1 MKKWKAI
8 LSAIL
13 MTAVVALPLYGGT
26 YLLSVSN
33 LLLIHM
39 TLALSWSL
47 LLRSGQLS
55 LGISGFFGLGVYVAA
70 LSLIRAGLDPLVGIF
85 LGGLISGV
93 MALGIGAAVLHL
105 RGMYFAIV
113 TLALAEAFRVIAR
126 NLPELSG
133 GPEGMVLPSLI
144 FDGNPLKTFWLA
156 LTVAF
161 STLVLLIGVSRSRVH
176 IGLTSIR
183 NDETVAQSSGVNV
196 YQYLLWTFALTSAIQ
211 GVAGGLYAHIYGFI
225 SPEGSFSLELVL
237 LPIIM
242 AVVGGA
248 TTTWGPVIGAVLL
261 GSISELLKIKIPH
274 GHLLIYGVIIVIVV
288 LFFPKGIIGTL
299 QEKIDR
305 SR

>member
-13 MTAVVALPLYGGT
+13 MTTVVALPLYGGT

-33 LLLIHM
+33 LLLINM

-126 NLPELSG
+126 NVPELSG

-156 LTVAF
+156 LAVAF
-161 STLVLLIGVSRSRVH
+161 STLVLLIAVSRSRIH

-211 GVAGGLYAHIYGFI
+211 GVAGGLYAYIYGFI

-299 QEKIDR
+299 QEKMNR
-305 SR
+305 NW

>member
-1 MKKWKAI
+1 MRKWRVL
-8 LSAIL
+8 LSALI
-13 MTAVVALPLYGGT
+13 MAAVVTLPLYAGG
-26 YLLSVSN
+26 YLVNVAN
-33 LLLIHM
+33 LVLIHM
-39 TLALSWSL
+39 TLALSWAL

-55 LGISGFFGLGVYVAA
+55 LGISGFFGIGVYAAA
-70 LSLIRAGLDPLVGIF
+70 LSFVRAGLHPLLGIL
-85 LGGLISGV
+85 LGGILSGTS
-93 MALGIGAAVLHL
+93 ALCVGLAVLHL

-113 TLALAEAFRVIAR
+113 TLALAEAFRVIIR
-126 NLPELSG
+126 NLPDLSG

-144 FDGNPLKTFWLA
+144 FDGDPLKTYWLA

-161 STLVLLIGVSRSRVH
+161 LTLALLMVVRKSRIH
-176 IGLTSIR
+176 IALTAIR
-183 NDETVAQSSGVNV
+183 NDELVAQSNGVNV
-196 YQYLLWTFALTSAIQ
+196 YQYLLWTFALSSAIQ
-211 GVAGGLYAHIYGFI
+211 GLTGGLYAHLYGFI

-248 TTTWGPVIGAVLL
+248 TTTWGPVIGAILL

-299 QEKIDR
+299 QER
-305 SR
+305 FQTNR

>member
-1 MKKWKAI
+1 MRKWKEL
-8 LSAIL
+8 LSAL
-13 MTAVVALPLYGGT
+13 MMAAVIALPLYGGG
-26 YLLSVSN
+26 YLLNVAN
-33 LLLIHM
+33 LILIHM
-39 TLALSWSL
+39 TLALSWAL

-55 LGISGFFGLGVYVAA
+55 LGISGFFGLGVYAAA
-70 LSLIRAGLDPLVGIF
+70 LSFVRAGIHPLLGIL
-85 LGGLISGV
+85 LGGVMSGAF
-93 MALGIGAAVLHL
+93 ALVVGMAVLHL

-113 TLALAEAFRVIAR
+113 TLALAEAFRVIIR
-126 NLPELSG
+126 NVPDLSG

-144 FDGNPLKTFWLA
+144 FDGDPLKTYWLT

-161 STLVLLIGVSRSRVH
+161 LTLVLLMVVRKSRIH
-176 IGLTSIR
+176 IALTSIR
-183 NDETVAQSSGVNV
+183 NDEIVAQSNGVNV
-196 YQYLLWTFALTSAIQ
+196 YQYLLWTFALSSAIQ
-211 GVAGGLYAHIYGFI
+211 GLTGGLYAHIYGFV

-248 TTTWGPVIGAVLL
+248 ATTWGPVIGAILL

-299 QEKIDR
+299 QER
-305 SR
+305 FQRNR

>member
-1 MKKWKAI
+1 MRQWKAL
-8 LSAIL
+8 LSAIP
-13 MTAVVALPLYGGT
+13 MAAVVTLPFYGGG
-26 YLLSVSN
+26 YLLSVAN

-39 TLALSWSL
+39 ILALSWSL

-70 LSLIRAGLDPLVGIF
+70 LSLVRAGLHPLVGIL
-85 LGGLISGV
+85 LGGVMSGV
-93 MALGIGAAVLHL
+93 LALGIGAAVLHL

-113 TLALAEAFRVIAR
+113 TLALAEAFRVIIR
-126 NLPELSG
+126 NVPNLSG

-144 FDGNPLKTFWLA
+144 FDGDPFKTFWLSLA
-156 LTVAF
+156 VAV
-161 STLVLLIGVSRSRVH
+161 STLVLLLALSRSRVH
-176 IGLTSIR
+176 IALTAIR

-196 YQYLLWTFALTSAIQ
+196 YKYLLWIFALTSAIQ
-211 GVAGGLYAHIYGFI
+211 GLAGGLYAHIYGFI
-225 SPEGSFSLELVL
+225 SPEGSFSLDLVL

-248 TTTWGPVIGAVLL
+248 TTTWGPVIGAFLL

-299 QEKIDR
+299 QEKIQR